1 MSRINVYETD
11 DFGTRSLVGWYDP
24 DTVAQEWDENTE
36 WDGSNRRSL
45 VAGSWTE
52 SETLYLT
59 KGGRWVVHHTSRG
72 AGRMPYSRFLTVD
85 EARDWM
91 VRNENSAEEIEKA
104 FGQPLE
110 EERGPGRPAVLGDDV
125 RQVVV
130 RMPAELIE
138 RIDAA
143 RGDVP
148 RAEWVRAL
156 VERSL

>member
-1 MSRINVYETD
+1 MSRI
-11 DFGTRSLVGWYDP
+11 
-24 DTVAQEWDENTE
+24 
-36 WDGSNRRSL
+36 
-45 VAGSWTE
+45 
-52 SETLYLT
+52 
-59 KGGRWVVHHTSRG
+59 K
-72 AGRMPYSRFLTVD
+72 
-85 EARDWM
+85 
-91 VRNENSAEEIEKA
+91 
-104 FGQPLE
+104 
-110 EERGPGRPAVLGDDV
+110 RGPGRPAVLGDDV